1 MKSICSADHIIGYK
15 ESKIAQSE
23 HNDCVV
29 RAIASTFGFEYNV
42 AHKFVANEFG
52 RKPGKGTFGTMAKL
66 RKLNG
71 ILGKSYGLVPKD
83 SLKYP
88 GSIRHQNNGGKP
100 VPITTSMFLEK
111 FPKGRFLVIVRG
123 HAFSIIDGV
132 VVGNVDDGKRLRAK
146 IVFAIK
152 VEE

>member
-1 MKSICSADHIIGYK
+1 
-15 ESKIAQSE
+15 
-23 HNDCVV
+23 
-29 RAIASTFGFEYNV
+29 
-42 AHKFVANEFG
+42 
-52 RKPGKGTFGTMAKL
+52 
-66 RKLNG
+66 
-71 ILGKSYGLVPKD
+71 
-83 SLKYP
+83 
-88 GSIRHQNNGGKP
+88 
-100 VPITTSMFLEK
+100 MFLEK